1 MQLPVAE
8 GIGTHEVTLCTP
20 VAVDRPAAAILT
32 ADVLRGRGVVVIAGT
47 NCAVRIESSVL
58 GANRGIGRV
67 ADARRARRMGV
78 EDARVNIIVVVGR
91 QLWEAASRRDE
102 G

>member
-1 MQLPVAE
+1 MMTAPLLMTSLNSAV
-8 GIGTHEVTLCTP
+8 EVTLCTP

-58 GANRGIGRV
+58 GANRGI
-67 ADARRARRMGV
+67 
-78 EDARVNIIVVVGR
+78 
-91 QLWEAASRRDE
+91 
-102 G
+102 